1 MKSIYLAL
9 LRIEHYFSRNKF
21 IFILYFLGLVLCSV
35 VCCFFIGNGNVG
47 HNRELA
53 FSARSYKISP
63 TSSIESEQAIKA
75 MEEVKKNV
83 DYEAVM
89 FSFDVKTD
97 DIHFEDK
104 NINLL
109 GHDYGDGSPIRIS
122 VASFVN
128 DSHIYLL
135 EESQSFGRTNF
146 SKQEKEGENVIVFRK
161 DYMNDDGIKN
171 FEKAVSDK
179 LTIGNNNFV
188 VIGTTLKD
196 LADAYIP
203 YNTYKKLEFP
213 VDKITMTM
221 PVLPTSEENKK
232 IVTEIVR
239 VFSNMGIDVSIEDL
253 GFWIAAV
260 ESAEN
265 TQKSYS
271 IVIMAIIFCVFVFL
285 MKYMMERSL
294 YETVVFGTVG
304 ADSKQLIIIMLIEN
318 ILLVLPTS
326 VLGFVAYDLTK
337 DILFKD
343 LMIAPNYIY
352 TFGDYAFIFVA
363 MLVVSIVVSLPFY
376 LFYLRKSLVKLKNI
390 YAM

>member
-21 IFILYFLGLVLCSV
+21 IFILYFLGLILCSV

-75 MEEVKKNV
+75 MEEVKKSI
-83 DYEAVM
+83 DYEAIM
-89 FSFDVKTD
+89 FSFDIKTD

-109 GHDYGDGSPIRIS
+109 GHDYGDGSSTKIS

-146 SKQEKEGENVIVFRK
+146 SKQEKEGKNVIVFHNN
-161 DYMNDDGIKN
+161 YMNDSGIKN

-213 VDKITMTM
+213 VDEITMTM

-239 VFSNMGIDVSIEDL
+239 GFSDMDIDVSIEDL
-253 GFWIAAV
+253 GFWTAAV

-326 VLGFVAYDLTK
+326 VLGFIVYDLTK